1 MKEHNIFEKIVF
13 VIDCVLAL
21 SWFAF
26 LIANLFKGINNH
38 DVYYLV
44 LSIIEYGFLELDLKN
59 IKKYLD
65 IKD

>member
-1 MKEHNIFEKIVF
+1 MKEHDIFEKIVF
-13 VIDCVLAL
+13 VTDCVLAL
-21 SWFAF
+21 LWFVF
-26 LIANLFKGINNH
+26 SIANLFKGINNH
-38 DVYYLV
+38 DVYCLV